1 MTGRKT
7 IRSSLTVLMW
17 GAVATGAMAQSS
29 PFDMSP
35 ERPAQTAPAPVPPP
49 AIPPAA
55 PRQQPPAQSPTQ
67 PPQVQPAFAVQP
79 SPAPQPPQRP
89 AAVPPLPL
97 PPVAVP
103 PRQEGARPASAQTPS
118 LAADSRRRYILP
130 YEKLSLS
137 GEIDRRQWSIYL
149 TPEQVNAAVA
159 LNIGYQNAIVVAPES
174 SNFQVSLNN
183 VPLDAARIEA
193 PDSEGNISLK
203 IPPGVLQVGAN
214 VVTLGVQQRHRT
226 DCTIQS
232 TYDLWTEIDPA
243 STYIAFNAD
252 VAGNFANI
260 DDIQATGPDGKAAT
274 SIEIV
279 APGLGNPAF
288 ADSLLRLSQA
298 LALRTQMPNQTIR
311 FVSTPSAEP
320 RAGTL
325 VVLVGTAREIASLSA
340 ALPPEASAGAFAGF
354 GNAAPGGLS
363 PLFVSGPTTQA
374 VQAAIETLFSSISRT
389 PGAQRTTF
397 STRSWHAPDVPLI
410 MSDRRIAL
418 SELGIESAEF
428 GGRRFRNEFYIGMP
442 ADFYASA
449 YGEASLLLDA
459 AYSSQVL
466 PGSHIDIYVND
477 EIAST
482 VPISNNGGG
491 IFRHLPIKVT
501 MRYFKPG
508 PNKVTIEAVLMTA
521 QDQACAP
528 GAPASATPRFALFDT
543 SEIQVPDFAR
553 IGRKPDLAAMA
564 GAGQPYRAAGSPVA
578 LSLDRFDTD
587 TMSAAATLVSRL
599 ASVSGH
605 PINVE
610 TVASPLVIGDRDAL
624 FVGTI
629 SQIPQAL
636 ISQFNLV
643 PSSQI
648 SWKIGTGVQPPAQNS
663 DTLFNDW
670 RERVDG
676 GIWEGQ
682 VSSLE
687 EWMKRNFDL
696 SSDTLRFLPA
706 PEQPY
711 APTGNV
717 SFMMAQGLS
726 PSGEG
731 VWTLATA
738 PTSVE
743 LRDGMTAMVRENHWR
758 DVTGRVAAY
767 DAAAEKIETVEVE
780 RPYFYTTRD
789 FSLSNWRLIA
799 ANWLSSNVLS
809 YSLAF
814 IGFVSLLGLA
824 TFVMLRLMGRHR

>member
-1 MTGRKT
+1 MNGGKT
-7 IRSSLTVLMW
+7 IRSSLTALML
-17 GAVATGAMAQSS
+17 GVVATGAMAQSS

-35 ERPAQTAPAPVPPP
+35 EKPAQTAPAPVPSPTLPP
-49 AIPPAA
+49 AV
-55 PRQQPPAQSPTQ
+55 PRQPQPAQQSTQPAVGQPP
-67 PPQVQPAFAVQP
+67 VVMQPA
-79 SPAPQPPQRP
+79 PAPQPPLRP
-89 AAVPPLPL
+89 LT
-97 PPVAVP
+97 PPVSMP
-103 PRQEGARPASAQTPS
+103 PQGQARPVPVQASSP
-118 LAADSRRRYILP
+118 AADSRRRYILP

-137 GEIDRRQWSIYL
+137 GEMDRRQWSIYL
-149 TPEQVNAAVA
+149 TPEQVNAAVS
-159 LNIGYQNAIVVAPES
+159 LNIGYQNAIVVAPED

-183 VPLDAARIEA
+183 VPLDTARIEA
-193 PDSEGNISLK
+193 PDGEGNVSLK

-232 TYDLWTEIDPA
+232 TYDLWTDVNPA
-243 STYIAFNAD
+243 NTYIGFNAD
-252 VAGNFANI
+252 VAGNFTNI
-260 DDIQATGPDGKAAT
+260 DDIQATGPDAKAAT

-279 APGLGNPAF
+279 APALGNPAF

-311 FVSTPSAEP
+311 FVAAPSAE
-320 RAGTL
+320 RKAGTL
-325 VVLVGTAREIASLSA
+325 VVLVGTAREIAGFTGA
-340 ALPPEASAGAFAGF
+340 VPPEASAGAFAGF
-354 GNAAPGGLS
+354 DTTAPGGLS
-363 PLFVSGPTTQA
+363 PLFVSGPTPQA

-397 STRSWHAPDVPLI
+397 STRSWHAPDVPLV

-418 SELGIESAEF
+418 SELGLESSEF
-428 GGRRFRNEFYIGMP
+428 GGRRFRNEFYVGMP

-449 YGEASLLLDA
+449 YGEAAMLLDA

-491 IFRHLPIKVT
+491 IFRHLPINVT
-501 MRYFKPG
+501 MRHFKPG
-508 PNKVTIEAVLMTA
+508 PNKITIEAVLMTA
-521 QDQACAP
+521 QDQVCAP
-528 GAPASATPRFALFDT
+528 GAPASTTPRFALFDT
-543 SEIQVPDFAR
+543 SEIHIPDYAQ
-553 IGRKPDLAAMA
+553 IGRKPDLAAMS
-564 GAGQPYRAAGSPVA
+564 GAGQPYRFAANPVA
-578 LSLDRFDTD
+578 LSLDRFDND

-599 ASVSGH
+599 ASAAGY
-605 PINVE
+605 PIKVE

-629 SQIPQAL
+629 SQFPQSL

-648 SWKIGTGVQPPAQNS
+648 SWKMGTGVQPPAQNS
-663 DTLFNDW
+663 ETLFNDW

-676 GIWEGQ
+676 GIWQGQ
-682 VSSLE
+682 VSSFE

-706 PEQPY
+706 AEQPY
-711 APTGNV
+711 APPGNV
-717 SFMMAQGLS
+717 SFMLVQGLS

-738 PTSVE
+738 PTSAE
-743 LRDGMTAMVRENHWR
+743 LRDGMSSMVRENHWR

-767 DAAAEKIETVEVE
+767 DSGAEKIETVEVGQ
-780 RPYFYTTRD
+780 PYFYVTRA

-814 IGFVSLLGLA
+814 IGFVSLLGFA
-824 TFVMLRLMGRHR
+824 TFAMLRMMGRHR

>member
-1 MTGRKT
+1 MTGGKT
-7 IRSSLTVLMW
+7 IRGSLTALMW

-49 AIPPAA
+49 AIPPA
-55 PRQQPPAQSPTQ
+55 PRQPPPVQPPAIPPAQ
-67 PPQVQPAFAVQP
+67 PPFVVQPAPVSQP
-79 SPAPQPPQRP
+79 QHPPV
-89 AAVPPLPL
+89 VPPASA
-97 PPVAVP
+97 PPVTVP
-103 PRQEGARPASAQTPS
+103 PRQEGAGSATVQTPLS
-118 LAADSRRRYILP
+118 AADSRRRYILP

-137 GEIDRRQWSIYL
+137 GEMDRRQWGIYL
-149 TPEQVNAAVA
+149 TPEQANAAVS

-183 VPLDAARIEA
+183 VPLDVARIEA
-193 PDSEGNISLK
+193 PDGEGNVSLK
-203 IPPGVLQVGAN
+203 IPPGVLQVGSN

-232 TYDLWTEIDPA
+232 TYDLWTDVNPA
-243 STYIAFNAD
+243 NTYIGFNAD
-252 VAGNFANI
+252 VAGAFANI
-260 DDIQATGPDGKAAT
+260 DDIQATGPDGKATT

-279 APGLGNPAF
+279 APSLGNPAF
-288 ADSLLRLSQA
+288 AVSLLRLSQA
-298 LALRTQMPNQTIR
+298 LALRTLMPNQSIR
-311 FVSTPSAEP
+311 FVTAPSTERKP
-320 RAGTL
+320 GTL
-325 VVLVGTAREIASLSA
+325 TVLVGTAREIAGISG
-340 ALPPEASAGAFAGF
+340 ALPSEASAGAFAGF
-354 GNAAPGGLS
+354 GSAAPGGFS
-363 PLFVSGPTTQA
+363 PLFVSGPTPQA
-374 VQAAIETLFSSISRT
+374 VQAAIETLFSSISRA
-389 PGAQRTTF
+389 PGAQRTAF

-410 MSDRRIAL
+410 TSDRRIAL
-418 SELGIESAEF
+418 SELGLESSEF

-466 PGSHIDIYVND
+466 PGSHIDIYVNN

-501 MRYFKPG
+501 MRHLKPG
-508 PNKVTIEAVLMTA
+508 PNKITIEAVLMTA

-528 GAPASATPRFALFDT
+528 GAPASTTPRFALFDT
-543 SEIQVPDFAR
+543 TEIHIPDYAR

-564 GAGQPYRAAGSPVA
+564 GTGQPYRAAGGPVA

-599 ASVSGH
+599 ASVAGH
-605 PINVE
+605 PIDVE

-629 SQIPQAL
+629 SQFPQAL

-648 SWKIGTGVQPPAQNS
+648 SCKVGTGVQPSAQNS
-663 DTLFNDW
+663 ETLFNDW

-676 GIWEGQ
+676 GVWEGQ
-682 VSSLE
+682 VSSFE
-687 EWMKRNFDL
+687 DWMKRNFDL

-706 PEQPY
+706 AEQPY
-711 APTGNV
+711 APPASA
-717 SFMMAQGLS
+717 SFMLAQGLS

-738 PTSVE
+738 PTSAE
-743 LRDGMTAMVRENHWR
+743 LLDGMSAMTRENRWG

-767 DAAAEKIETVEVE
+767 DVAAEKVETVEVE
-780 RPYFYTTRD
+780 RPYFYITGA
-789 FSLSNWRLIA
+789 FSLWNWRLIA

-814 IGFVSLLGLA
+814 IGFVSLLGFA

>member
-1 MTGRKT
+1 MIGRRP
-7 IRSSLTVLMW
+7 IRGSLTVLIC
-17 GAVATGAMAQSS
+17 AVATGAMAQSS
-29 PFDMSP
+29 PFDMTP
-35 ERPAQTAPAPVPPP
+35 ERPAQTSPAPVPP
-49 AIPPAA
+49 AIPPVA
-55 PRQQPPAQSPTQ
+55 PPPQPPVQVPAPTPGQ
-67 PPQVQPAFAVQP
+67 PSAPPPFAVQP
-79 SPAPQPPQRP
+79 APQRP
-89 AAVPPLPL
+89 AAAPL
-97 PPVAVP
+97 PPVLVP
-103 PRQEGARPASAQTPS
+103 PRQEGARPVPAPASS
-118 LAADSRRRYILP
+118 LNADSRRRYILP

-149 TPEQVNAAVA
+149 TPEQANAAVS

-183 VPLDAARIEA
+183 VALDAARIEA
-193 PDSEGNISLK
+193 PDSEGNVSLK
-203 IPPGVLQVGAN
+203 IPPGVLQVGSN

-232 TYDLWTEIDPA
+232 TYDLWTDVNPA
-243 STYIAFNAD
+243 NTYIGFNSD
-252 VAGNFANI
+252 VAGSFANI
-260 DDIQATGPDGKAAT
+260 DDIQATGTDGKAMT

-279 APGLGNPAF
+279 APALGNPAF

-311 FVSTPSAEP
+311 FVTAPSTE
-320 RAGTL
+320 RKAGTL
-325 VVLVGTAREIASLSA
+325 TVFVGTAREIAGVA
-340 ALPPEASAGAFAGF
+340 GALPPEASAGAFAGF
-354 GNAAPGGLS
+354 GADAPGSLS
-363 PLFVSGPTTQA
+363 PLFVSGPTPQA
-374 VQAAIETLFSSISRT
+374 VQSAIETLFSSISRT

-397 STRSWHAPDVPLI
+397 STRSWHAPDVPLV

-418 SELGIESAEF
+418 SELGLQSTEF
-428 GGRRFRNEFYIGMP
+428 SGRRFRTEFYVGMP

-466 PGSHIDIYVND
+466 PGSHVDIYVND
-477 EIAST
+477 QIAST

-491 IFRHLPIKVT
+491 IFRHLPINVT
-501 MRYFKPG
+501 MRHFKPG
-508 PNKVTIEAVLMTA
+508 PNKVTLEAVLMTA

-543 SEIQVPDFAR
+543 SEVHIPNYAQ

-564 GAGQPYRAAGSPVA
+564 GAGQPYRTGGPVA

-605 PINVE
+605 PIEIE

-629 SQIPQAL
+629 SQFPQAL

-648 SWKIGTGVQPPAQNS
+648 SWKMGTGVEVPAQNS

-682 VSSLE
+682 VSSFE

-696 SSDTLRFLPA
+696 SSDTLRFLPEA
-706 PEQPY
+706 EQPY
-711 APTGNV
+711 APPGNV
-717 SFMMAQGLS
+717 SFMLAQGLS

-738 PTSVE
+738 PTSAE
-743 LRDGMTAMVRENHWR
+743 LLDGMQAMTRENRWR

-767 DAAAEKIETVEVE
+767 DAAAEKIETVDVA
-780 RPYFYTTRD
+780 RPTLYATRA

-814 IGFVSLLGLA
+814 IGFVSLLGFA
-824 TFVMLRLMGRHR
+824 TFVMLRMMGRHR

>member
-1 MTGRKT
+1 MTGSSM
-7 IRSSLTVLMW
+7 IRGSLTALMW
-17 GAVATGAMAQSS
+17 GVAATGAMAQSS

-35 ERPAQTAPAPVPPP
+35 ERPAQTAPAPVSPPV
-49 AIPPAA
+49 IPPDV
-55 PRQQPPAQSPTQ
+55 PRQQPPASTP
-67 PPQVQPAFAVQP
+67 VQPSAPPPFAVQP
-79 SPAPQPPQRP
+79 APVPQPPVASPAP
-89 AAVPPLPL
+89 AVAVPPL
-97 PPVAVP
+97 
-103 PRQEGARPASAQTPS
+103 QEGARPAPPRSS
-118 LAADSRRRYILP
+118 SSAADSRRRYILP

-137 GEIDRRQWSIYL
+137 GEMDRRQWGIYL
-149 TPEQVNAAVA
+149 TPEQVGAAVS

-193 PDSEGNISLK
+193 PDGEGNVSLK
-203 IPPGVLQVGAN
+203 IPPGVLQVGTN
-214 VVTLGVQQRHRT
+214 LVTLGVQQRHRT

-232 TYDLWTEIDPA
+232 TYDLWTDVNPA
-243 STYIAFNAD
+243 NTYIGFNAD
-252 VAGNFANI
+252 VAGTFANI
-260 DDIQATGPDGKAAT
+260 DDIQATGPDGKATT

-279 APGLGNPAF
+279 APALGNPAF

-311 FVSTPSAEP
+311 FVTAPSTE
-320 RAGTL
+320 RKAGTL
-325 VVLVGTAREIASLSA
+325 TVLVGTAREITGLAGV
-340 ALPPEASAGAFAGF
+340 LPPEASAGAFAGF
-354 GNAAPGGLS
+354 GTAAPGGLS
-363 PLFVSGPTTQA
+363 PLFVSGPTPQA

-418 SELGIESAEF
+418 SELGLESTEF
-428 GGRRFRNEFYIGMP
+428 SGRRFRNEFYIGLP

-477 EIAST
+477 QIAST

-491 IFRHLPIKVT
+491 IFRHLPINVT
-501 MRYFKPG
+501 MRHLKPG

-528 GAPASATPRFALFDT
+528 GAPASTTPRFALFDT
-543 SEIQVPDFAR
+543 TEIHIPDYAR

-587 TMSAAATLVSRL
+587 TMSAAATLISRL
-599 ASVSGH
+599 ASVAGH

-624 FVGTI
+624 FVGTV
-629 SQIPQAL
+629 SQFPQAL
-636 ISQFNLV
+636 ISQFNLA
-643 PSSQI
+643 PSSQVA
-648 SWKIGTGVQPPAQNS
+648 WKVGTGVQPPVQNS
-663 DTLFNDW
+663 ETLFNDW
-670 RERVDG
+670 RQRVDG
-676 GIWEGQ
+676 GVWEGQ
-682 VSSLE
+682 VSSFE

-706 PEQPY
+706 AEQPY
-711 APTGNV
+711 APPANV
-717 SFMMAQGLS
+717 SFMLAQGLS
-726 PSGEG
+726 PSGDG

-738 PTSVE
+738 PTSAE
-743 LRDGMTAMVRENHWR
+743 LLDGMSAMTRENRWG

-767 DAAAEKIETVEVE
+767 DAAAEKVETVEVE
-780 RPYFYTTRD
+780 RPYFYITGA

-814 IGFVSLLGLA
+814 IGFVSLLGFA

>member
-1 MTGRKT
+1 MIGRRP
-7 IRSSLTVLMW
+7 IRGSLTVLIC
-17 GAVATGAMAQSS
+17 AVATGAMAQSS
-29 PFDMSP
+29 PFDMTP
-35 ERPAQTAPAPVPPP
+35 ERPAQTSPAPVPP

-55 PRQQPPAQSPTQ
+55 PPPQPPVQVPAPTPGQ
-67 PPQVQPAFAVQP
+67 PSAPPPFAVQ
-79 SPAPQPPQRP
+79 PAPQPP
-89 AAVPPLPL
+89 AAAPLP
-97 PPVAVP
+97 ATSVP
-103 PRQEGARPASAQTPS
+103 PRQEGARPAPAPTSS
-118 LAADSRRRYILP
+118 LNADSRRRYILP

-149 TPEQVNAAVA
+149 TPEQANAAVS

-183 VPLDAARIEA
+183 VALDAARIEA
-193 PDSEGNISLK
+193 PDSEGNVSLK
-203 IPPGVLQVGAN
+203 IPPGVLQVGSN

-232 TYDLWTEIDPA
+232 TYDLWTDVNPA
-243 STYIAFNAD
+243 NTYIGFNSD
-252 VAGNFANI
+252 VAGSFANI
-260 DDIQATGPDGKAAT
+260 DDIQATGPDGKAMTA
-274 SIEIV
+274 IEIV
-279 APGLGNPAF
+279 APALGNPAF

-311 FVSTPSAEP
+311 FVTAPSTE
-320 RAGTL
+320 RKAGTL
-325 VVLVGTAREIASLSA
+325 TVFVGTAREIAGVA
-340 ALPPEASAGAFAGF
+340 GALPPEASAGAFAGF
-354 GNAAPGGLS
+354 GNAGPGNSS
-363 PLFVSGPTTQA
+363 PLFVTGPTPQA
-374 VQAAIETLFSSISRT
+374 VQSAIETLFSSISRT

-397 STRSWHAPDVPLI
+397 STRSWHAPDVPLV

-418 SELGIESAEF
+418 SELGLQSTEF
-428 GGRRFRNEFYIGMP
+428 SGRRFRNEFYVGMP

-466 PGSHIDIYVND
+466 PGSHVDIYVND
-477 EIAST
+477 QIAST

-491 IFRHLPIKVT
+491 IFRHLPINVT
-501 MRYFKPG
+501 MRHFKPG
-508 PNKVTIEAVLMTA
+508 PNKVTLEAVLMTA

-543 SEIQVPDFAR
+543 SELHIPNYAQ

-564 GAGQPYRAAGSPVA
+564 GAGQPYRTGGPVA

-587 TMSAAATLVSRL
+587 TMSAAATLISRL
-599 ASVSGH
+599 ASVAGH
-605 PINVE
+605 PIDIE

-629 SQIPQAL
+629 SQFPQAL

-648 SWKIGTGVQPPAQNS
+648 SWKMGTGVQVPAQNS

-682 VSSLE
+682 VSSFE

-706 PEQPY
+706 AEQPY
-711 APTGNV
+711 APPGNV
-717 SFMMAQGLS
+717 SFMLAQGLS

-738 PTSVE
+738 PTSAE
-743 LRDGMTAMVRENHWR
+743 LLDGMQAMTRENRWR

-780 RPYFYTTRD
+780 RPNLYATRA

-814 IGFVSLLGLA
+814 IGFVSLLGFA
-824 TFVMLRLMGRHR
+824 TFVMLRMMGRHR

>member
-1 MTGRKT
+1 
-7 IRSSLTVLMW
+7 
-17 GAVATGAMAQSS
+17 MAQSS
-29 PFDMSP
+29 PFDMTP
-35 ERPAQTAPAPVPPP
+35 ERPAQTSPAPVPP

-55 PRQQPPAQSPTQ
+55 PPPQPPVQVPAPTPGQ
-67 PPQVQPAFAVQP
+67 PSAPPPFAVQ
-79 SPAPQPPQRP
+79 PAPQPP
-89 AAVPPLPL
+89 AAAPLP
-97 PPVAVP
+97 ATSVP
-103 PRQEGARPASAQTPS
+103 PRQEGARPAPAPTSS
-118 LAADSRRRYILP
+118 LNADSRRRYILP

-149 TPEQVNAAVA
+149 TPEQANAAVS

-183 VPLDAARIEA
+183 VALDAARIEA
-193 PDSEGNISLK
+193 PDSEGNVSLK
-203 IPPGVLQVGAN
+203 IPPGVLQVGSN

-232 TYDLWTEIDPA
+232 TYDLWTDVNPA
-243 STYIAFNAD
+243 NTYIGFNSD
-252 VAGNFANI
+252 VAGSFANI
-260 DDIQATGPDGKAAT
+260 DDIQATGPDGKAMTA
-274 SIEIV
+274 IEIV
-279 APGLGNPAF
+279 APALGNPAF

-311 FVSTPSAEP
+311 FVTAPSTE
-320 RAGTL
+320 RKAGTL
-325 VVLVGTAREIASLSA
+325 TVFVGTAREIAGVA
-340 ALPPEASAGAFAGF
+340 GALPPEASAGAFAGF
-354 GNAAPGGLS
+354 GNAGPGNSS
-363 PLFVSGPTTQA
+363 PLFVTGPTPQA
-374 VQAAIETLFSSISRT
+374 VQSAIETLFSSISRT

-397 STRSWHAPDVPLI
+397 STRSWHAPDVPLV

-418 SELGIESAEF
+418 SELGLQSTEF
-428 GGRRFRNEFYIGMP
+428 SGRRFRNEFYVGMP

-466 PGSHIDIYVND
+466 PGSHVDIYVND
-477 EIAST
+477 QIAST

-491 IFRHLPIKVT
+491 IFRHLPINVT
-501 MRYFKPG
+501 MRHFKPG
-508 PNKVTIEAVLMTA
+508 PNKVTLEAVLMTA

-543 SEIQVPDFAR
+543 SELHIPNYAQ

-564 GAGQPYRAAGSPVA
+564 GAGQPYRTGGPVA

-587 TMSAAATLVSRL
+587 TMSAAATLISRL
-599 ASVSGH
+599 ASVAGH
-605 PINVE
+605 PIDIE

-629 SQIPQAL
+629 SQFPQAL

-648 SWKIGTGVQPPAQNS
+648 SWKMGTGVQVPAQNS

-682 VSSLE
+682 VSSFE

-706 PEQPY
+706 AEQPY
-711 APTGNV
+711 APPGNV
-717 SFMMAQGLS
+717 SFMLAQGLS

-738 PTSVE
+738 PTSAE
-743 LRDGMTAMVRENHWR
+743 LLDGMQAMTRENRWR

-780 RPYFYTTRD
+780 RPNLYATRA

-814 IGFVSLLGLA
+814 IGFVSLLGFA
-824 TFVMLRLMGRHR
+824 TFVMLRMMGRHR

>member
-1 MTGRKT
+1 MTGCKT
-7 IRSSLTVLMW
+7 IRGSLTALMW
-17 GAVATGAMAQSS
+17 GAVATGALAQSS

-35 ERPAQTAPAPVPPP
+35 ERPAQTTPSPAPVQPP
-49 AIPPAA
+49 AIAPAA
-55 PRQQPPAQSPTQ
+55 PRQPPPVQMPAQPPFV
-67 PPQVQPAFAVQP
+67 VQPAP
-79 SPAPQPPQRP
+79 TPQPPQRP
-89 AAVPPLPL
+89 AVPPASA
-97 PPVAVP
+97 PPVTVP
-103 PRQEGARPASAQTPS
+103 PRQEGARPAPAQAPS
-118 LAADSRRRYILP
+118 IAADSRRRYILP

-137 GEIDRRQWSIYL
+137 GEMDRRQWSIYL
-149 TPEQVNAAVA
+149 TPEQANAAVS
-159 LNIGYQNAIVVAPES
+159 LNIGYQNAVVVAPEN

-183 VPLDAARIEA
+183 VPLEAARIEA
-193 PDSEGNISLK
+193 PDSEGDVSLK

-232 TYDLWTEIDPA
+232 TYDLWTDVDPA
-243 STYIAFNAD
+243 NTYIGFNAD

-260 DDIQATGPDGKAAT
+260 DDINATGPDGKAAT

-279 APGLGNPAF
+279 APALGNPAF

-311 FVSTPSAEP
+311 FVTAPSAER

-325 VVLVGTAREIASLSA
+325 VVLVGTAREIAGMA
-340 ALPPEASAGAFAGF
+340 GALPPEASAGAFAGF
-354 GNAAPGGLS
+354 GSAAPGGLS
-363 PLFVSGPTTQA
+363 PLFVSGPTPQA
-374 VQAAIETLFSSISRT
+374 VEAAIETLFSTMTRA
-389 PGAQRTTF
+389 PGAQRATF
-397 STRSWHAPDVPLI
+397 STRNWHAPDVPLI

-418 SELGIESAEF
+418 SELGLESAEF
-428 GGRRFRNEFYIGMP
+428 SGRRFRNEFYIGMP

-466 PGSHIDIYVND
+466 PGSKIDIYVND

-501 MRYFKPG
+501 MRHMKPG
-508 PNKVTIEAVLMTA
+508 PNKITVEAVLMTA

-528 GAPASATPRFALFDT
+528 GAPASTTPRFALFDT
-543 SEIQVPDFAR
+543 SEIHIPNYAQ

-564 GAGQPYRAAGSPVA
+564 GAGQPYRAAENPIA
-578 LSLDRFDTD
+578 LSLDRFDSD
-587 TMSAAATLVSRL
+587 TMSAAATLISRL
-599 ASVSGH
+599 ASVAGH

-629 SQIPQAL
+629 SQFPQAL
-636 ISQFNLV
+636 IGQFNLV

-648 SWKIGTGVQPPAQNS
+648 SWKMGTGVQPPAQNS

-682 VSSLE
+682 VSSFE
-687 EWMKRNFDL
+687 EWLKRNFDL
-696 SSDTLRFLPA
+696 SSETLRFLPA
-706 PEQPY
+706 AEQPY
-711 APTGNV
+711 APAGNV
-717 SFMMAQGLS
+717 SFMLAQGLS
-726 PSGEG
+726 PSGQG

-738 PTSVE
+738 PSSAE
-743 LRDGMTAMVRENHWR
+743 LRDGMTALVRENHWR
-758 DVTGRVAAY
+758 NVTGRVAAY
-767 DAAAEKIETVEVE
+767 DATADKVETVEVE
-780 RPYFYTTRD
+780 RPYLYVTRA

-814 IGFVSLLGLA
+814 IGFVSLLGFA
-824 TFVMLRLMGRHR
+824 TFLMLRMMGRHR